1 MKKRIVASFM
11 LLVMLIVLLPTN
23 NVQAETYQKGSQ
35 GINVQDLQKN
45 LTFLGFSTIEM
56 AGVYGDN
63 TRKAVIDLQ
72 RALYLSE
79 TGIVDS
85 ELNELI
91 KGTVADI
98 QGYLKEKGYYSG
110 IVDGVTGNIT
120 QNALKNLQ
128 KEKGYSQTGI
138 IDYLILRDMVNDSN
152 IRLENS
158 SLFYWVLRLQSGG
171 STYKDEKYLTLFR
184 DYPRYLDNET
194 VNNVLSNYVK
204 NADNVV
210 AMNEDGILF
219 GAILTALSE
228 GKDIIWNQLVSD
240 WSNNTKSYQEQMRL
254 DAISCL
260 MRDVCKNEN
269 LITVV
274 AEEVG
279 GAIETLRSG
288 YNLED
293 INETKAL
300 CYDLSTISS
309 TLSYDEIEEILNLIC
324 KDETLEKKL
333 QDVSFGIDIA
343 EYIVALVQLYQIEVS
358 TLERLQSLLSIESDM
373 YQDLEYLKQE
383 RNRDEVAYCV
393 EYFTSPAIQDFL
405 IEVFEK
411 IPLPFP
417 SNVVLA
423 VSEVSIDIFT
433 NHIYTGALS
442 EELIQ
447 TYLLKSYVNTL
458 KSALLEMTTKF
469 MNSVTG
475 AETLVTLKEIEDYE
489 FIYSTYLAA
498 VKNYLISVEKIAD
511 NGYKSSLNTAIDTYD
526 ELLNYDNYI
535 RLCLNNV
542 KENKSI
548 NEEKVLEKIDKLVKI
563 FNAENGNI
571 YFTSDGNPD
580 RSPYDTSYVNSV
592 ISSSWF
598 KKTFSDFGIP
608 SGNDIA
614 NVVSNHY
621 YPSNKKNNPGGLPRG
636 TSCHGF
642 GTWAVWYLFASNNSD
657 FVQLEYV
664 ISNGEDST
672 AKLDYKTL
680 SKYAKPGDLIRIQST
695 KDSSYGH
702 SVIFISCDESGVTVL
717 DCNWNG
723 TCNIRKHTIPYTMDS
738 SSMGQWGKCPIAIS
752 RASSYSVS
760 IDDSVNITEI
770 PNGEQWRVDRGSMNL
785 RIRSGASTAYSQV
798 GLVTF
803 QDIVTVTKTQGN
815 WGYITYNGV
824 SGWICLDYCTKIEP
838 IITQG
843 PSNTSIPT
851 VTIAPSNTTIPTT
864 TPILTDFGWIKASE
878 CPTDAN
884 IVDTKWT
891 YTYKETIEDSRPWI
905 EGWTYGGERLE
916 TVSSGIFEYA
926 TFPNTFDKSSA
937 IYTGMYTSK
946 EAVPVTDG
954 TERRIIS
961 DNMTGYIY
969 WHYSYPI
976 SDRSV
981 GNRIVGYYYNQKIVG
996 CYATNFAAFKSPKTY
1011 SITANN
1017 KAGGGTIYKITDSEY
1032 MDYSIAKG
1040 SYWWYR
1046 FEYYT
1051 CDYEDVK
1058 TIYQHYRLVD
1068 KESVTEVVEGDAI
1081 SNVVKWVKIEPII
1094 TQIPSDT
1101 VVTGTPT
1108 LRQET
1113 ATEYFD
1119 YTIENGKVTIKGLK
1133 DKSLATVVIPEKIE
1147 EYGVTSIAVSAFQYC
1162 NNLNSISIPNSVISI
1177 GDYAFANCSSLSS
1190 IIIPSSVSSIGV
1202 GIFNSCNNLTEIIVE
1217 NNNLMYSSKD
1227 GVLYNK
1233 DQTMLLCVPAG
1244 KKLQEYIIPNHVTS
1258 IGYYAFS
1265 DCTSLKSISISD
1277 NVSNI
1282 GEYAFNFCSSLT
1294 EINVTENNQI
1304 YSSKDGVL
1312 YNKNQN
1318 ILLCMPSGKDLKN
1331 YEMPANIDTIG
1342 SAAFYDCKSLSS
1354 INISHN
1360 VTSIGNW
1367 AFAFC
1372 SNLKDINT
1380 SDSVT
1385 SIGEHAFFSCSSLK
1399 NVSLSHNMG
1408 RIQYA
1413 TFYDCS
1419 NLISIIIPDG
1429 ITMIELSAFSNCN
1442 NLVSVTIPSSVIS
1455 INKDAFV
1462 GSNNV
1467 TIITPKGSYAEKY
1480 AKENNVPYENN

>member
-1 MKKRIVASFM
+1 MKKRLISVLLIV
-11 LLVMLIVLLPTN
+11 VMLCNIQVPTLSVLGDTTNKELYDKYGMSIQTLFEEYPECLNNEAFFNLMVEFGETYKEVLSHYKDQAGVAAFITTLKQGGLTVFGREFLAKIGLTQNNRDKMLTETVQALMREAGANKNIIYEISSELEENYSIFDAGYSIANKAAKIKFIQDLKKASKYISDKTAEDMFEYMTESGDKIMEKIDTGVSLSQVILTTFQLQELEFALIDRLLVLLPEEGCLHEGLVLLRKQIDQNIITHIN
-23 NVQAETYQKGSQ
+23 Q
-35 GINVQDLQKN
+35 GILTEGIFN
-45 LTFLGFSTIEM
+45 LIEE
-56 AGVYGDN
+56 AIKQGG
-63 TRKAVIDLQ
+63 
-72 RALYLSE
+72 
-79 TGIVDS
+79 
-85 ELNELI
+85 EL
-91 KGTVADI
+91 
-98 QGYLKEKGYYSG
+98 
-110 IVDGVTGNIT
+110 
-120 QNALKNLQ
+120 
-128 KEKGYSQTGI
+128 
-138 IDYLILRDMVNDSN
+138 
-152 IRLENS
+152 
-158 SLFYWVLRLQSGG
+158 
-171 STYKDEKYLTLFR
+171 
-184 DYPRYLDNET
+184 
-194 VNNVLSNYVK
+194 
-204 NADNVV
+204 
-210 AMNEDGILF
+210 LF
-219 GAILTALSE
+219 GKGVVDVANLAIWLFT
-228 GKDIIWNQLVSD
+228 DIIYQGATAEEIAQTIYFCSCVNEIKTLVD
-240 WSNNTKSYQEQMRL
+240 NKRFEIWSKHYN
-254 DAISCL
+254 
-260 MRDVCKNEN
+260 NEN
-269 LITVV
+269 VT
-274 AEEVG
+274 EQ
-279 GAIETLRSG
+279 
-288 YNLED
+288 D
-293 INETKAL
+293 IGD
-300 CYDLSTISS
+300 Y
-309 TLSYDEIEEILNLIC
+309 EILMSLYIVTTRM
-324 KDETLEKKL
+324 TLEHAKKMAPN
-333 QDVSFGIDIA
+333 SG
-343 EYIVALVQLYQIEVS
+343 
-358 TLERLQSLLSIESDM
+358 
-373 YQDLEYLKQE
+373 LKAQCQ
-383 RNRDEVAYCV
+383 NNLD
-393 EYFTSPAIQDFL
+393 
-405 IEVFEK
+405 
-411 IPLPFP
+411 
-417 SNVVLA
+417 
-423 VSEVSIDIFT
+423 
-433 NHIYTGALS
+433 
-442 EELIQ
+442 
-447 TYLLKSYVNTL
+447 
-458 KSALLEMTTKF
+458 
-469 MNSVTG
+469 
-475 AETLVTLKEIEDYE
+475 
-489 FIYSTYLAA
+489 
-498 VKNYLISVEKIAD
+498 
-511 NGYKSSLNTAIDTYD
+511 
-526 ELLNYDNYI
+526 LLNDFMSYDNYI
-535 RLCLNNV
+535 ALCLNEA
-542 KENKSI
+542 KEKNDSLI
-548 NEEKVLEKIDKLVKI
+548 TEEKVLEKIDKLVKI
-563 FNAENGNI
+563 FNAENGKM

-738 SSMGQWGKCPIAIS
+738 ASMGQWGKCPIAIS

-803 QDIVTVTKTQGN
+803 QDIVTVKKIQGN

-838 IITQG
+838 TITQG

-878 CPTDAN
+878 CPADAN

-916 TVSSGIFEYA
+916 TISSGTFEYA

-981 GNRIVGYYYNQKIVG
+981 GDRIVGYYYNQHLKVVANW
-996 CYATNFAAFKSPKTY
+996 CYVTNFAAFKSPKTY
-1011 SITANN
+1011 RITANN
-1017 KAGGGTIYKITDSEY
+1017 KAGGGTVYKITDSEY

-1051 CDYEDVK
+1051 CNYEDVK

-1094 TQIPSDT
+1094 T
-1101 VVTGTPT
+1101 VVPGTPTPT

-1133 DKSLATVVIPEKIE
+1133 DKSLTTVVIPEKIE
-1147 EYGVTSIAVSAFQYC
+1147 GYDVISIAVSALQYC
-1162 NNLNSISIPNSVISI
+1162 NNLSSISIPNSVISI

-1190 IIIPSSVSSIGV
+1190 IIIPSSVTNIGV
-1202 GIFNSCNNLTEIIVE
+1202 GIFNSCNNLIEIIVE
-1217 NNNLMYSSKD
+1217 SNNIMYSSKD

-1282 GEYAFNFCSSLT
+1282 GEYAFNYCSSLT
-1294 EINVTENNQI
+1294 EINVTENNLI

-1318 ILLCMPSGKDLKN
+1318 VLLCMPSGKDLKN

-1354 INISHN
+1354 INISNN

-1372 SNLKDINT
+1372 SNLNDINI

-1385 SIGEHAFFSCSSLK
+1385 SIGEHAFFSCSNLK
-1399 NVSLSHNMG
+1399 SVSLSHNMDK
-1408 RIQYA
+1408 IQYA

-1429 ITMIELSAFSNCN
+1429 ITMIDLGAFSTCN
-1442 NLVSVTIPSSVIS
+1442 SLVSITIPSSVIS

-1480 AKENNVPYENN
+1480 AKENNIPYENN